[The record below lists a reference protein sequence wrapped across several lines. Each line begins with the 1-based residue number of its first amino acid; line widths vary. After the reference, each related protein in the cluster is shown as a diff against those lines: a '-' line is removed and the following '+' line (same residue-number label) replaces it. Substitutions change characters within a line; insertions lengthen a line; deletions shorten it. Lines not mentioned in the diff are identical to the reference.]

1 MNFDEQ
7 IAAANQRLKAQKA
20 RITII
25 RKGQLLS
32 LRGTFPPRTGSGK
45 PTRGRIPLNI
55 SATPQGLKR
64 AESKAVQIRMQI
76 DSNTFDWADYIEVHQ
91 TTGAEPLP
99 TPDHKKTATFDLAA
113 HDQNNLPLIFDDDGI
128 LKPQPKLVSD
138 WIRDFEQYYFS
149 RRARTSASLLTWK
162 KDYLSTFR
170 KLNPDQP
177 LTALAIEQAVL
188 STPADTRVRQRCC
201 ICFNALAKF
210 ANIETDL
217 SQWVGNYSPKRLKPR
232 NIPDDKLITKH
243 FYTIADPAW
252 KWCVGM
258 LATYGLR
265 NHELFRVNH
274 LSIELGNPII
284 TVDEGKTGFRIVY
297 PIYPEWFEQF
307 QLQTVILPP
316 VNCHNSN
323 ESLGHTVSQ
332 AFRRMELPFRP
343 YDLRH
348 AWAIRSLLFGLDVS
362 LAAQMMGHSL
372 RVHHDTYHHWI
383 TEGHYERAFQLLME
397 RSDRPRP
404 PGP

>member
-1 MNFDEQ
+1 MIDKL
-7 IAAANQRLKAQKA
+7 ISAANQRLKAQGIKL
-20 RITII
+20 RINSRGET
-25 RKGQLLS
+25 LF
-32 LRGTFPPRTGSGK
+32 LRGYLPPKSGTGEF
-45 PTRGRIPLNI
+45 TRQDLRMGTT
-55 SATPQGLKR
+55 ATPSGL
-64 AESKAVQIRMQI
+64 MQI
-76 DSNTFDWADYIEVHQ
+76 EAQAIAITDAIKSGTFSWHNYQ
-91 TTGAEPLP
+91 
-99 TPDHKKTATFDLAA
+99 K
-113 HDQNNLPLIFDDDGI
+113 NLPQIDQTKQVA
-128 LKPQPKLVSD
+128 KPQPKVVSD

-170 KLNPDQP
+170 KLNPDGP
-177 LTALAIEQAVL
+177 LTALAIEQVVL
-188 STPADTRVRQRCC
+188 STPADSRVRQRCC

-210 ANIETDL
+210 AQIQIDL

-232 NIPDDKLITKH
+232 NIPDDKIITKY
-243 FYTIADPAW
+243 FYTISVPAW

-297 PIYPEWFEQF
+297 PIYPEWYEQF
-307 QLQTVILPP
+307 QLQTVLLPP
-316 VNCHNSN
+316 VNFHNSN
-323 ESLGHTVSQ
+323 DSLGHTVSQ
-332 AFRRMELPFRP
+332 AFRRLELPFKP

-362 LAAQMMGHSL
+362 FAAQMMGHSL

-397 RSDRPRP
+397 RADRPRP